1 MITVLIFGIL
11 VGLDNLQIASAFGL
25 IGINAGRKWLM
36 IFSFA
41 FFEMVMP
48 LIGLLI
54 GNKLNQTFQ
63 NIAAWIGPAIMISLG
78 LYILIRE
85 WREKDKTEIANQK
98 WFMIFL
104 PLMMSFDNL
113 MAGVGLGAS
122 GYPIISTAII
132 VGFCAGAL
140 CFVGLFIGDKVRRWI
155 PAKVEIISGL
165 YLIAMAIFLIV
176 KDLFE

>member
-1 MITVLIFGIL
+1 MMTVLIFGIL

-25 IGINAGRKWLM
+25 MGINARRKWLM

-48 LIGLLI
+48 LVGLLI

-63 NIAAWIGPAIMISLG
+63 NLTEWIGPGIMILLG

-85 WREKDKTEIANQK
+85 WREKEKTEIVHHK
-98 WFMIFL
+98 WLMVFL

-122 GYPIISTAII
+122 GYPVFSTAVI
-132 VGFCAGAL
+132 VGICAGTL
-140 CFVGLFIGDKVRRWI
+140 CFVGLFIGDTVRKWI

-165 YLIAMAIFLIV
+165 YLIAMAVFLIV
-176 KDLFE
+176 KD